1 MLNWIEKRVFES
13 KSVYIKVVIIVAE
26 IIASLHGA
34 GKKFFFNQV
43 LTDISLKVQSGEI
56 LGLIGP
62 SGSGKTTCIRCM
74 LGMEDL
80 TEGEARVL
88 NEKMPKRKVLDK
100 IGYMGQETALYETLT
115 AHENMVFF
123 GRLKNLKGEEL
134 KKEIDKNLKLVE
146 LENTAGKTVSKFS
159 GGMKRRLSLAIT
171 LLGSPGFIVLDEP
184 TVGID
189 PKLRLSVWQQLR
201 ELADSGAG
209 IIVTTHVMSEA
220 EKCDRVALL
229 VEGKIFAQGTPKELM
244 TEFKA
249 ASIEEVF
256 INMEVDS

>member
-1 MLNWIEKRVFES
+1 MT
-13 KSVYIKVVIIVAE
+13 E
-26 IIASLHGA
+26 IIASLEA
-34 GKKFFFNQV
+34 ADKKFFFNQV
-43 LTDISLKVQSGEI
+43 LKNINLNVKSGEI

-74 LGMEDL
+74 MGMEDL
-80 TEGEARVL
+80 TDGEAYVL

-115 AHENMVFF
+115 AYENMVFF
-123 GRLKNLKGEEL
+123 GKLKNLKGQDL
-134 KKEIDKNLKLVE
+134 KNEIDKNLKLVE
-146 LENTAGKTVSKFS
+146 LHDTGRKTVSKFS

-171 LLGSPGFIVLDEP
+171 LLGSPDFIVLDEP

-189 PKLRLSVWQQLR
+189 PKLRLSLWNQLGT
-201 ELADSGAG
+201 LAGEGAG

-229 VEGKIFAQGTPKELM
+229 VEGEIFAQGTPAELM
-244 TEFKA
+244 NEFNA
-249 ASIEEVF
+249 SSIEEIF
-256 INMEVDS
+256 INMEAIT

>member
-1 MLNWIEKRVFES
+1 MT
-13 KSVYIKVVIIVAE
+13 E
-26 IIASLHGA
+26 IIASLEA
-34 GKKFFFNQV
+34 ADKKFFFNQV
-43 LTDISLKVQSGEI
+43 LKNINLNVKSGEI

-74 LGMEDL
+74 MGMEDL
-80 TEGEARVL
+80 TDGEAYVL

-115 AHENMVFF
+115 AYENMVFF
-123 GRLKNLKGEEL
+123 GKLKNLKGQEL
-134 KKEIDKNLKLVE
+134 KNEIDKNLKLVE
-146 LENTAGKTVSKFS
+146 LEDAGRKTVSKFS

-171 LLGSPGFIVLDEP
+171 LLGSPDFIVLDEP

-189 PKLRLSVWQQLR
+189 PKLRLSVWNQLR
-201 ELADSGAG
+201 ELAGCGAG

-220 EKCDRVALL
+220 EKCDSVALL
-229 VEGKIFAQGTPKELM
+229 VEGEIKAAGTPEELM
-244 TEFKA
+244 NKFNA
-249 ASIEEVF
+249 SSIEEVF